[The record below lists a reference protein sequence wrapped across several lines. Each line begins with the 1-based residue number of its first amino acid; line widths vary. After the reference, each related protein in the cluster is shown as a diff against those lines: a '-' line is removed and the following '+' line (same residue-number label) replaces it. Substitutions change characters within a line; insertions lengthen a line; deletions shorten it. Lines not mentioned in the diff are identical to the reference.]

1 MTGDVQRLPVA
12 SLRRDG
18 GTQVRAEVSAATVDN
33 YREAMAEGAAFPPV
47 VAFFD
52 GVDHWLA
59 DGFHRVMAA
68 ESAGLADV
76 LTEVREGTRR
86 DALRY
91 ALGANRKHGLPMSG
105 PDKRRAIGL
114 LLADDEWRGMSDRAI
129 AAEIGASDK
138 TVASVRREMVEATAE
153 NPQLDTP
160 RTGRDGKVRRQRTAP
175 APAVEP
181 VQVEPAVEPA
191 APAPQEQP
199 EAPAVEPAVEPDA
212 AVQPAHETANDAAPV
227 EPEAAKV
234 STQNGSESAEVESLR
249 ARLIEAER
257 ALAEARAEATS
268 LRGAHVE
275 PEAAKVEP
283 DDGRTMSKRKR
294 AGLLRARIAA
304 DLRTLLKHEA
314 LGAAVSLI
322 AYHNDGKGDEGRII
336 KAMLDARS
344 AVLANNAAPTAEPA
358 EVERLRAEM
367 GLLRLENEKMR
378 TEIEHMRARDEIVRS
393 WVAQVIAPPVPTS
406 ALNLERVAKLVALT
420 SNPNEN
426 EARNAAMLA
435 CKAIREHQLRIVTK
449 EAAGSQGSELE
460 QAMREWLKDFDRRM
474 DEQEERVRK
483 MMEALEA
490 EDRGM
495 RDLTE
500 QLRRQ
505 AADSPRARR
514 AR

>member
-1 MTGDVQRLPVA
+1 VTGDVQRLPVA

-129 AAEIGASDK
+129 AAEIGVSDK
-138 TVASVRREMVEATAE
+138 TVASVRREMAEATAE

-199 EAPAVEPAVEPDA
+199 EAPAIEPDA

-227 EPEAAKV
+227 EPAADP
-234 STQNGSESAEVESLR
+234 AEVESLR

-268 LRGAHVE
+268 LRAAPVE
-275 PEAAKVEP
+275 TPAP
-283 DDGRTMSKRKR
+283 
-294 AGLLRARIAA
+294 AA
-304 DLRTLLKHEA
+304 D
-314 LGAAVSLI
+314 
-322 AYHNDGKGDEGRII
+322 
-336 KAMLDARS
+336 
-344 AVLANNAAPTAEPA
+344 PA
-358 EVERLRAEM
+358 EVESLRVRIAELERALEDTRGVVKSELDKSSRLQRVLDAATAELM
-367 GLLRLENEKMR
+367 QALEDAEAQRKWLENIPDQPWTDKEPNLDRIMKL
-378 TEIEHMRARDEIVRS
+378 IVLAGS
-393 WVAQVIAPPVPTS
+393 
-406 ALNLERVAKLVALT
+406 
-420 SNPNEN
+420 PNEN
-426 EARNAAMLA
+426 EARNAAFLA
-435 CKAIREHQLRIVTK
+435 CKAIREHRLQLMDLGGIYGKKLEESTRELMDAVIRRAAEQRQREAEA
-449 EAAGSQGSELE
+449 EAAAKAKG
-460 QAMREWLKDFDRRM
+460 K
-474 DEQEERVRK
+474 
-483 MMEALEA
+483 
-490 EDRGM
+490 
-495 RDLTE
+495 
-500 QLRRQ
+500 
-505 AADSPRARR
+505 RR

>member
-1 MTGDVQRLPVA
+1 VTGDVQRLPVA

-268 LRGAHVE
+268 LRAAHVE
-275 PEAAKVEP
+275 PERP
-283 DDGRTMSKRKR
+283 RSSRRWR
-294 AGLLRARIAA
+294 APCRAQASRPTEGSNRAELRAR
-304 DLRTLLKHEA
+304 
-314 LGAAVSLI
+314 
-322 AYHNDGKGDEGRII
+322 
-336 KAMLDARS
+336 
-344 AVLANNAAPTAEPA
+344 P
-358 EVERLRAEM
+358 
-367 GLLRLENEKMR
+367 
-378 TEIEHMRARDEIVRS
+378 
-393 WVAQVIAPPVPTS
+393 
-406 ALNLERVAKLVALT
+406 
-420 SNPNEN
+420 
-426 EARNAAMLA
+426 
-435 CKAIREHQLRIVTK
+435 
-449 EAAGSQGSELE
+449 
-460 QAMREWLKDFDRRM
+460 
-474 DEQEERVRK
+474 
-483 MMEALEA
+483 
-490 EDRGM
+490 
-495 RDLTE
+495 
-500 QLRRQ
+500 
-505 AADSPRARR
+505 
-514 AR
+514 